1 MCVQAEL
8 QEHSFFAPI
17 NWDDLLARKLR
28 PPFIPN
34 VVGKTRKPIGPI
46 FFFFAW
52 VHTVSS
58 CVAPLQTGPCDISY
72 IDPEFTL
79 QPVPDSVNE
88 KSPVG
93 STSEAF
99 PGFSFMNP
107 AEYVVS

>member
-8 QEHSFFAPI
+8 REHSFFAPI
-17 NWDDLLARKLR
+17 NWEDLLARKLR

-34 VVGKTRKPIGPI
+34 VVGQTEPIGP
-46 FFFFAW
+46 FLSEC
-52 VHTVSS
+52 VVCSG
-58 CVAPLQTGPCDISY
+58 VAPHQTGPCDVSY

-79 QPVPDSVNE
+79 QPVP
-88 KSPVG
+88 KSLTQKYPVG
-93 STSEAF
+93 TASEAF